1 MALEMKGEYALRVQ
15 QRELWRLLCDPD
27 VLAKIIPGC
36 NTVRLVGIDCYQM
49 GLKLQVGS
57 VSGEYM
63 GSVAIFDKQEPLHYV
78 LTIEGQG
85 SIGFMKGSAAF
96 DLEARGES
104 NSLLHYA
111 GSAEVGG
118 VVAGVGQRVLSG
130 VAKFLAGRFFK
141 ALEKHIEEGRQKAR
155 DASAAKGDS
164 EAKDISATTDASAT
178 KDASATTDASATMDA
193 SVTTDISAAKDAAMA
208 KDASEA
214 KDASITK
221 DGSTPKDTSA
231 A

>member
-1 MALEMKGEYALRVQ
+1 MALEMKGEYALPIQ
-15 QRELWRLLCDPD
+15 QAELWRLLNDPA

-36 NTVRLVGIDCYQM
+36 NTVRAVGTDRYEM

-63 GSVAIFDKQEPLHYV
+63 GSVSIFDKQEPVHFV
-78 LTIEGQG
+78 LTVEGQG

-96 DLEARGES
+96 DLEPRGEGE
-104 NSLLHYA
+104 SLLRYA

-141 ALEKHIEEGRQKAR
+141 ALEKHIDESKK
-155 DASAAKGDS
+155 DAKG
-164 EAKDISATTDASAT
+164 
-178 KDASATTDASATMDA
+178 
-193 SVTTDISAAKDAAMA
+193 AKDA
-208 KDASEA
+208 
-214 KDASITK
+214 T
-221 DGSTPKDTSA
+221 A

>member
-1 MALEMKGEYALRVQ
+1 MVLEMKGEYALPVQ
-15 QRELWRLLCDPD
+15 QAELWRLLNDPG

-36 NTVRLVGIDCYQM
+36 NTVRSVGADRYEM

-63 GSVAIFDKQEPLHYV
+63 GSVAISDKQEPAHFV
-78 LTIEGQG
+78 LDIEGQG

-96 DLEARGES
+96 DLEAQGEGK
-104 NSLLHYA
+104 SLLRYT

-141 ALEKHIEEGRQKAR
+141 ALEKHIEQGEGE
-155 DASAAKGDS
+155 ASDT
-164 EAKDISATTDASAT
+164 ATA
-178 KDASATTDASATMDA
+178 
-193 SVTTDISAAKDAAMA
+193 
-208 KDASEA
+208 
-214 KDASITK
+214 
-221 DGSTPKDTSA
+221 
-231 A
+231 

>member
-1 MALEMKGEYALRVQ
+1 MALEMKGEYALAVEQ
-15 QRELWRLLCDPD
+15 AELWRLLNDPE

-36 NTVRLVGIDCYQM
+36 NTVRLVGEDCYEM

-63 GSVAIFDKQEPLHYV
+63 GSVAITDKQEPAHYV
-78 LTIEGQG
+78 INIDGQG

-96 DLEARGES
+96 DLESQGDGL
-104 NSLLHYA
+104 SLLRYA

-141 ALEKHIEEGRQKAR
+141 ALEKHIDQSKGAAAVEAA
-155 DASAAKGDS
+155 AS
-164 EAKDISATTDASAT
+164 
-178 KDASATTDASATMDA
+178 
-193 SVTTDISAAKDAAMA
+193 
-208 KDASEA
+208 
-214 KDASITK
+214 
-221 DGSTPKDTSA
+221 
-231 A
+231 